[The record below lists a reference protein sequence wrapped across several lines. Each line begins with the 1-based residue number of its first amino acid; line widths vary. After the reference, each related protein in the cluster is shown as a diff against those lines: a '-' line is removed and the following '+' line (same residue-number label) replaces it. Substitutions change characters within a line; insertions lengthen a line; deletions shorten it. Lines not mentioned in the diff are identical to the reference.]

1 VTLVPPSLFIIF
13 ADMKVLS
20 GLDVV
25 SLRMPAQLRGK
36 RIGVLCH
43 SSSITSDFRFI
54 TEVFTAESGCSMVA
68 LFGPQHGISG
78 QTQDNMIEWE
88 STTDPVLGVP
98 VHSLYGEHRKPT
110 PEMLAGLEA
119 LVVDLQDVGARLYTY
134 IWTVKLCMEACAEAG
149 IPVFI
154 LDRPNPIG
162 RVQADGPVLKEAYF
176 TFVGGAS
183 IPLCHRM
190 TIGEMALWVR
200 DKYIKGC
207 DLHVIRAEG
216 WRRNSL
222 YPETGL
228 PWVLPSPN
236 MPAPQTALVYPGTV
250 LAEALNLSEG
260 RGTVIPFE
268 VIGAPYISGHRLL
281 SELRSRKLQGCS
293 FRMHDYIPTFHKFSG
308 QFCRGI
314 QIHVT
319 DASGFRPVAT
329 ALHLFDAII
338 KTSPAGSLAF
348 NPPPYEYEYRLM
360 PFDILSG
367 DSRMREVLEQGLSLR
382 DEISRWDASIEKFT
396 AEFRQL
402 ALYDE

>member
-1 VTLVPPSLFIIF
+1 
-13 ADMKVLS
+13 MKVFT

-25 SLRMPAQLRGK
+25 SSRMPSRLRGK
-36 RIGVLCH
+36 RIGILCH

-54 TEVFTAESGCSMVA
+54 TEVFGSDSGCTLAA

-88 STTDPVLGVP
+88 STTDPVLGIP

-110 PEMLAGLEA
+110 PRMLDGLEA

-162 RVQADGPVLKEAYF
+162 RVQADGPVLRDHYF

-190 TIGEMALWVR
+190 TIGEMAVWIR
-200 DKYIKGC
+200 EKHIPGC
-207 DLHVIRAEG
+207 ELHVIRARG
-216 WRRNSL
+216 WKRRLL
-222 YPETGL
+222 YHQTGL

-268 VIGAPYISGHRLL
+268 LTGAPFINSHRLL
-281 SELRSRKLQGCS
+281 SELRSRKIPGCS
-293 FRMHDYIPTFHKFSG
+293 FRMHDYIPTFHKFAG
-308 QFCRGI
+308 EYCRGI

-319 DASGFRPVAT
+319 DASTFRPVVT
-329 ALHLFDAII
+329 ALHLFDSII
-338 KTSPAGSLAF
+338 RTSAAGSLTF

-367 DSRMREVLEQGLSLR
+367 DSRMREVLEKGFSLS
-382 DEISRWDASIEKFT
+382 DEISRWDASIEEFT
-396 AEFRQL
+396 AEFRQM
-402 ALYDE
+402 ALYSD